1 MRPDVSDY
9 HMARVSENIN
19 ILLISILI
27 NNLGGEEK
35 KVLLNFARSEVTY
48 YVVGN
53 EEMGTV
59 Y

>member
-19 ILLISILI
+19 ILLISLS
-27 NNLGGEEK
+27 GEEK